1 MTCPRSCHQTKL
13 SADTKPVHLISGPK
27 LVPLHQSS
35 ILLVI
40 THSVICTSLAGFIL
54 TLSYLL
60 GCFAI
65 MLKLLSAFIPAPTS
79 FPSPAPRTSGQ
90 VTGRGALPTLE
101 GKCAKHCQ
109 KTKQEK
115 KNYFIPFTTNS
126 QSLLGK

>member
-1 MTCPRSCHQTKL
+1 MTCPRSCHQTKV
-13 SADTKPVHLISGPK
+13 SADTTPVYLTSGPE

-54 TLSYLL
+54 TLGYLV

-65 MLKLLSAFIPAPTS
+65 ILKVLSAFITAPTS
-79 FPSPAPRTSGQ
+79 FPSPAPWASGQ
-90 VTGRGALPTLE
+90 LTGRGALPALK
-101 GKCAKHCQ
+101 GKHSKHCQ
-109 KTKQEK
+109 KTKQKK
-115 KNYFIPFTTNS
+115 KNYFISFTTSS

>member
-1 MTCPRSCHQTKL
+1 MTCPRSCHQAKV
-13 SADTKPVHLISGPK
+13 SADTKPVCLISGPK

-40 THSVICTSLAGFIL
+40 THSGICTSLARFIL
-54 TLSYLL
+54 TLSYLV

-65 MLKLLSAFIPAPTS
+65 ILKLLSAFITAPTS
-79 FPSPAPRTSGQ
+79 FPSAAPWTSGQ

-101 GKCAKHCQ
+101 RKRAKHCQ
-109 KTKQEK
+109 KAKQE